1 MMTAY
6 NIDLD
11 RHQRFRAPRNI
22 ANRLQR
28 GSVPAYILAGLIGLG
43 LGLVCIISPLLGLV
57 AVLGIAF
64 VLVALSKPIVLAY
77 LMIAVTTLAGGMQR
91 DRIIPILS
99 PNEVSL
105 LLTVALI
112 LPAFLLTKQRP
123 NKDTKSIVLA
133 FVILVGGTVFI
144 PVAGFLLRGISLDI
158 NNAFKLVA
166 PIQYFLLF
174 WLFVFVV
181 NTDIERRRLV
191 QWMLVC
197 GSIVA
202 VVGLLQAARV
212 GFVINIL
219 NNWFSSTHLNDSLE
233 SGAGRITSLLGAW
246 NALGMFMM
254 VCVILA
260 WSVLPV
266 TKGKFNIAI
275 VITTMVLCGLTLIA
289 SGSFAGNLSMVAGIA
304 LVLILTKRTRKMVL
318 FLIFAVLGLALI
330 FLIAQSILRP
340 LVEQRI
346 AFQFED
352 GVDLVPQTLAYRFD
366 IWRDVFIPPIRDH
379 FPQAVYPKVPATY
392 TWLFEES
399 QYIMLLF
406 RTGLAGFVA
415 HLVWVG
421 IIVFWLFRRL
431 RQSDGYMKSLIAS
444 AMTVVLV
451 LSIAGFTN
459 AVFNYSGSIDYM
471 WILFAL
477 VASSKGVL

>member
-1 MMTAY
+1 MTAY
-6 NIDLD
+6 NFELD
-11 RHQRFRAPRNI
+11 RHQRFRAPLNI

-28 GSVPAYILAGLIGLG
+28 GSVSTYILAGLLGLG

-57 AVLGIAF
+57 AVSGIAF

-91 DRIIPILS
+91 GAVIPILT

-105 LLTVALI
+105 LLTVGLI
-112 LPAFLLTKQRP
+112 LPAFMLSKQHRD
-123 NKDTKSIVLA
+123 KDTKAIFVA
-133 FVILVGGTVFI
+133 FFILVVGTVFI
-144 PVAGFLLRGISLDI
+144 PVAGFLLRGIPLDL

-174 WLFVFVV
+174 WSFTFIV
-181 NTDIERRRLV
+181 NKEIERRRLV
-191 QWMLVC
+191 QWMLIC

-212 GFVINIL
+212 GFIINIL
-219 NNWFSSTHLNDSLE
+219 GNWFSSAHLDDSLA

-254 VCVILA
+254 VCVVLA
-260 WSVLPV
+260 WAVLPV
-266 TKGKFNIAI
+266 TKGKLNLAI
-275 VITTMVLCGLTLIA
+275 VISSMVLCGLTLIA
-289 SGSFAGNLSMVAGIA
+289 SGSFAGNLSMAAGIT
-304 LVLILTKRTRKMVL
+304 LILILTKRTRKMVL
-318 FLIFAVLGLALI
+318 VLIVGVLGLALV

-352 GVDLVPQTLAYRFD
+352 GINLVPQTLAYRFD
-366 IWRDVFIPPIRDH
+366 IWRDVFFPPIRDY
-379 FPQAVYPKVPATY
+379 FPQAVYPKVPIDYA
-392 TWLFEES
+392 WLYEES

-415 HLVWVG
+415 HLAWVG
-421 IIVFWLFRRL
+421 IIVFWLSRRL
-431 RQSDGYMKSLIAS
+431 LKSDGFMKSVTAS
-444 AMTVVLV
+444 ALTIVLV

-477 VASSKGVL
+477 VASSGKVL

>member
-1 MMTAY
+1 MTAY
-6 NIDLD
+6 NFELD
-11 RHQRFRAPRNI
+11 RHQRFRAPLNI
-22 ANRLQR
+22 ANRLRR
-28 GSVPAYILAGLIGLG
+28 GSVSTYILAGLIGLG

-64 VLVALSKPIVLAY
+64 VLVSLSKPIILAY
-77 LMIAVTTLAGGMQR
+77 MMIAVTTLAGGMQR

-144 PVAGFLLRGISLDI
+144 PVAGFLLRGIPLDL

-174 WLFVFVV
+174 WSFTLIV
-181 NTDIERRRLV
+181 NTEIERRRLV
-191 QWMLVC
+191 QWMLIC

-212 GFVINIL
+212 GFIINIL
-219 NNWFSSTHLNDSLE
+219 GNWFSSSHLDDSLTT
-233 SGAGRITSLLGAW
+233 GAGRITSLLGAW

-254 VCVILA
+254 VCVVLA
-260 WSVLPV
+260 WAVLPV
-266 TKGKFNIAI
+266 TKGKLNVAI
-275 VITTMVLCGLTLIA
+275 VITSMVLCGLTLIA
-289 SGSFAGNLSMVAGIA
+289 TGSFAGNLSMAAGIA
-304 LVLILTKRTRKMVL
+304 LILILTKRTKKMFVVL
-318 FLIFAVLGLALI
+318 IVSVLGLALI

-352 GVDLVPQTLAYRFD
+352 GVNLVPQTLAYRFD
-366 IWRDVFIPPIRDH
+366 IWRDVFIPPIRQY
-379 FPQAVYPKVPATY
+379 FPQAVYPKVPADY

-415 HLVWVG
+415 HLAWVG

-431 RQSDGYMKSLIAS
+431 RQSEGFMKSVIAS
-444 AMTVVLV
+444 ALTIVLV

-477 VASSKGVL
+477 VASSGKVI